1 MKGAVPVSQEHT
13 DWEKENER
21 LQAVISRIEKKK
33 EALKGDSD
41 ELKDDVIE
49 LRRTFWDDVTVN
61 LDEPDDVIETQ
72 ASLKQRAEL
81 LSERERSHG
90 LLHQQKKT
98 LNKLEETPYFGR
110 IDFAEDGENE
120 TESIYIG
127 IASLMDKNDEEFLVY
142 DWRAPISSMYYDF
155 APGRAYYPTL
165 DGDVEGD
172 ITLKR
177 QYIVKRGNLEGMF
190 DTGLTIGDEL
200 LQSLLGQQSSPQMK
214 SIVASIQREQN
225 QVIRNER
232 SKMLLVRGAAGSGK
246 TSAALQRVAYLLYKH
261 REKLD
266 AGNML
271 LFSPNPLF
279 TRYVSNVLPELGED
293 NLQQSTLFQ
302 HFKKRLPNDWALESP
317 HAHIEYFL
325 SEQAEATRSQGL
337 SVKTSPRFIEQL
349 HDYVSSLSHSGLI
362 FKDLYFRGELWVT
375 KAQLQDYFYQMAS
388 SMSISDRLETV
399 AEWLLK
405 MLQITEREERPKAW
419 VDEKMDLLDQATYN
433 RVFEKVTENEGTFN
447 DTVLQEDLL
456 RKLVVRR
463 MVKPLRKQIQT
474 FDVLDVEAMY
484 VQFFRWAGY
493 KVIAE
498 EIAYHFKKRDMHW
511 EDAAPFLYFEDLLK
525 GRPVYADIRHIF
537 IDEAQDYT
545 TIQIRYLQ
553 HLFPSS
559 RLTLLGDANQAV
571 HAHTSAGNAPLEED
585 SNEKEQETITLHRSY
600 RSTQPIVEFT
610 KQLVPNGE
618 QIEAFERPGPKPAMK
633 QLENEKQHDRYVCDL
648 AKQLEER
655 EIGMAAIVTKTFAES
670 EEIWEQLTR
679 AGRDAQLIHEQT
691 SEFKA
696 ALLVLPVYLAKGI
709 EFDAVVVSDASA
721 ANYHRERD
729 RYLLYTACT
738 RAMHELYLCTNG
750 ELTPFITDSVYEHYV
765 QG

>member
-1 MKGAVPVSQEHT
+1 MSQEHI
-13 DWEKENER
+13 DWEKESER
-21 LQAVISRIEKKK
+21 LQAVISRVKKKK
-33 EALKGDSD
+33 ESLKEESN

-98 LNKLEETPYFGR
+98 LNKLEESPYFGR
-110 IDFAEDGENE
+110 IDFTEDGENE
-120 TESIYIG
+120 TEPIYIG

-142 DWRAPISSMYYDF
+142 DWRAPISGMYYDF
-155 APGRAYYPTL
+155 APGRAHYPTL

-177 QYIVKRGNLEGMF
+177 QYIVRSGKLEGMF

-232 SKMLLVRGAAGSGK
+232 SKMLIVRGAAGSGK

-302 HFKKRLPNDWALESP
+302 HFEKRLPNGWELESP

-325 SEQAEATRSQGL
+325 SEQVESTRSQGL
-337 SVKTSPRFIEQL
+337 SVKTDPRFIEHL
-349 HDYVSSLSHSGLI
+349 HDYVVSLSRAGLI
-362 FKDLYFRGELWVT
+362 FKDLYFRGEVWVS
-375 KAQLQDYFYQMAS
+375 KEQLQDYFYQMAS
-388 SMSISDRLETV
+388 SVSMSDRLEMV
-399 AEWLLK
+399 AEWLLQ

-419 VDEKMDLLDQATYN
+419 VDEKMDLLDQETYN
-433 RVFEKVTENEGTFN
+433 QVFEKVAENEGAFN
-447 DTVLQEDLL
+447 DAVLQEDLL

-463 MVKPLRKQIQT
+463 AVKPLRKQIQT
-474 FDVLDVEAMY
+474 FDVLDAEAMY
-484 VQFFRWAGY
+484 IQFFRWAGY

-498 EIAYHFKKRDMHW
+498 EIAYHFQKKEMHW
-511 EDAAPFLYFEDLLK
+511 EDAAPFFYFEDLLK
-525 GRPVYADIRHIF
+525 GRPIYADIRHIF

-571 HAHTSAGNAPLEED
+571 HAHTSAGNAPLAED
-585 SNEKEQETITLHRSY
+585 PAAKEQETITLHRSY

-610 KQLVPNGE
+610 KQLIPNGE
-618 QIEAFERPGPKPAMK
+618 QIEAFERPGPIPEMK
-633 QLENEKQHDRYVCDL
+633 QLENEAQHNRYVGTL
-648 AKQLEER
+648 AKQLEES
-655 EIGMAAIVTKTFAES
+655 ELGMVAIVTKTFAES
-670 EEIWEQLTR
+670 EKIWGQLEK
-679 AGRDAQLIHEQT
+679 AGRDVQLIHEQT

-738 RAMHELYLCTNG
+738 RAMHGLYLCANG
-750 ELTPFITDSVYEHYV
+750 AFSPFITGSAYKHYI

>member
-1 MKGAVPVSQEHT
+1 MSQEHI
-13 DWEKENER
+13 DWETENER
-21 LQAVISRIEKKK
+21 LQAVISRVKKKK
-33 EALKGDSD
+33 EALKGESD

-98 LNKLEETPYFGR
+98 LNKLEDNPYFGR
-110 IDFAEDGENE
+110 IDFTEDGENE
-120 TESIYIG
+120 TEPIYIG

-142 DWRAPISSMYYDF
+142 DWRAPISGMYYDF
-155 APGRAYYPTL
+155 APGRAHYPTL

-177 QYIVKRGNLEGMF
+177 QYIVRGGRLEGMF

-232 SKMLLVRGAAGSGK
+232 SKMLIVRGAAGSGK

-302 HFKKRLPNDWALESP
+302 HFEKRLPSGWELESP

-325 SEQAEATRSQGL
+325 SEQVEATRSQGL
-337 SVKTSPRFIEQL
+337 SVKTGPRFIDQL
-349 HDYVSSLSHSGLI
+349 HDYVASLSRSGLI
-362 FKDLYFRGELWVT
+362 FKDLYFRGEVWVT
-375 KAQLQDYFYQMAS
+375 KTQLQDYFYQMDS
-388 SMSISDRLETV
+388 SLSMSDRLEMV

-433 RVFEKVTENEGTFN
+433 RVFEKVEEDEEAFN
-447 DTVLQEDLL
+447 DAVLAEDLL

-463 MVKPLRKQIQT
+463 TIKPLRKQIQA

-484 VQFFRWAGY
+484 IQFFRWARH

-498 EIAYHFKKRDMHW
+498 EVAYHFHKKEMHW
-511 EDAAPFLYFEDLLK
+511 EDAAPFFHFEDQLK

-545 TIQIRYLQ
+545 TMQIRYLQ

-559 RLTLLGDANQAV
+559 RMTLLGDANQAV
-571 HAHTSAGNAPLEED
+571 HAHTSAGNAPLVED
-585 SNEKEQETITLHRSY
+585 PAAKEQETITLHRSY

-610 KQLVPNGE
+610 KQMVPNSE
-618 QIEAFERPGPKPAMK
+618 QIEAFERPGPKPEMK
-633 QLENEKQHDRYVCDL
+633 QLENEAQHDRYVGEL
-648 AKQLEER
+648 AKRLEKSEL
-655 EIGMAAIVTKTFAES
+655 GMVAIVTKTFAES

-679 AGRDAQLIHEQT
+679 AGRDVQLIHEQT

-709 EFDAVVVSDASA
+709 EFDAVVVTDASR
-721 ANYHRERD
+721 ANYYRERD

-738 RAMHELYLCTNG
+738 RAMHELYLCANG
-750 ELTPFITDSVYEHYV
+750 EFSPFITDNVYEHYM

>member
-1 MKGAVPVSQEHT
+1 MSQEHT
-13 DWEKENER
+13 DWENENER
-21 LQAVISRIEKKK
+21 LQAVISHVQKKK
-33 EALKGDSD
+33 EALQGESD

-90 LLHQQKKT
+90 LLDQQKKT
-98 LNKLEETPYFGR
+98 LNKLEESPYFGR
-110 IDFAEDGENE
+110 IDFTEDGESE
-120 TESIYIG
+120 TEPIYIG
-127 IASLMDKNDEEFLVY
+127 IASLMDENDEEFLVY

-155 APGRAYYPTL
+155 APGRAHYPTL
-165 DGDVEGD
+165 DGDVEGE

-177 QYIVKRGNLEGMF
+177 QYIVRGGKLDGMF

-232 SKMLLVRGAAGSGK
+232 SKMLIVRGAAGSGK

-261 REKLD
+261 REKLN

-293 NLQQSTLFQ
+293 NLQQSTLYH
-302 HFKKRLPNDWALESP
+302 HFEKRLPNGWKLESP

-325 SEQAEATRSQGL
+325 SEQVEGIRSQGL
-337 SVKTSPRFIEQL
+337 SVKTEPRFIEHL
-349 HDYVSSLSHSGLI
+349 HNYVDTLSHSGLI
-362 FKDLYFRGELWVT
+362 FKDLYFRGEVWVT
-375 KAQLQDYFYQMAS
+375 KKQLQDYFYQMAS
-388 SMSISDRLETV
+388 SMSISDRLEAV
-399 AEWLLK
+399 AEWLMK

-419 VDEKMDLLDQATYN
+419 VDEEMNLLDHETYN
-433 RVFEKVTENEGTFN
+433 RVFEKVRENGDEEAFNEAVLEEG
-447 DTVLQEDLL
+447 LL

-463 MVKPLRKQIQT
+463 KVKALKKQIQA

-484 VQFFRWAGY
+484 VQFFRWEGH

-498 EIAYHFKKRDMHW
+498 EITYHFQKKEMHW
-511 EDAAPFLYFEDLLK
+511 EDAAPFFYFEDLLK

-571 HAHTSAGNAPLEED
+571 HAHTSAGNAPLVEEPA
-585 SNEKEQETITLHRSY
+585 EKEQETITLHRSY

-618 QIEAFERPGPKPAMK
+618 QIEAFERPGPKPEMK
-633 QLENEKQHDRYVCDL
+633 QLENETQHDRYVGEL
-648 AKQLEER
+648 AKRLEER
-655 EIGMAAIVTKTFAES
+655 ELGMVAIVTKTFAES

-691 SEFKA
+691 SEFKG

-709 EFDAVVVSDASA
+709 EFDAVIASDASA
-721 ANYHRERD
+721 SNYHLERD

-738 RAMHELYLCTNG
+738 RAMHELYLCANG
-750 ELTPFITDSVYEHYV
+750 ELSPFIADNVRKQYV
-765 QG
+765 QE